1 MLPPDY
7 YEDCADDIVELYSQF
22 DEAVISDITR
32 RIVKTG
38 TVTETAKGQ
47 IRQAQ
52 EMGLL
57 YSDILQEIAKRTDA
71 TTAIVKALFEDA
83 GVKAVKIDG
92 EAYRKAGKVPV
103 DIRQSPAMLQVLEA
117 GYKKTLGNMKNLTL
131 TTANTSQT
139 AYINA
144 CNSAYMKVSSGA
156 FSYQEAIKQAIQE
169 TAQHGTTVLY
179 PSGHTDRI
187 DVAVR
192 RSVMTGLGQTCRQIS
207 LTNAEEMDCDLLEI
221 SAHSGARPSHAVWQG
236 QIVSRSGRQ
245 GYLSLSDIG
254 FGTGEGFGGWNC
266 QHDWYPYFEGISTR
280 NYTQAEL
287 DALNEKSIEYN
298 GKMYTEYEISQ
309 IQRRYE
315 REIRA
320 AKREQA
326 AYKTAVEESNGE
338 LQEVMQTALT
348 HSNSVVKDKQ
358 AKMREFI
365 RQTGQQRDYFR
376 EQNYGNI
383 SLSQSMSY
391 MSRFNPKLGE
401 RKNLYFNTTAGLK
414 KVSLTKI
421 TNSNFEIYSDIT
433 SRKDKAVRL
442 TEKNLRY
449 ISKLLPPD
457 FQMPTIAIVNF
468 ENYNINP
475 LAIGGYDKVTNVV
488 WINRK
493 YDTPEKILGF
503 VNQTEGNFA
512 NKTQY
517 APCLHELGH
526 KYYEDCIKALASSE
540 NMSYNEAKIS
550 IDRNLYTYIEHNGG
564 SMFVSTIS
572 TYAKNGYNKGLFTE
586 VVAECFSIQGEDKIA
601 NEIISLLH

>member
-38 TVTETAKGQ
+38 MVTETAKWQ
-47 IRQAQ
+47 IKQAQ

-57 YSDILQEIAKRTDA
+57 YSDILREIAKCTDA

-92 EAYRKAGKVPV
+92 EAYRKAGKVPI

-245 GYLSLSDIG
+245 GYLSFSDIG
-254 FGTGEGFGGWNC
+254 VGTGEGFGGWNC

-320 AKREQA
+320 AKREQT

-338 LQEVMQTALT
+338 LKEVMQTALT

-376 EQNYGNI
+376 EQNYGKI

-550 IDRNLYTYIEHNGG
+550 IDINLYTYIEHNGG

-586 VVAECFSIQGEDKIA
+586 VVAECFSIQWEDKIA